1 MLTTS
6 PRLGIVSGTTKGASR
21 TSPLPHPLFLPTA
34 GHLNLPDVVVLFL
47 ASGRLMYLHEQ
58 CHLCLP
64 PFERL
69 ARTSHSVPHPLNPP
83 TLIPSLRLPRL
94 PLFYQFVLTLV
105 PVLSVWLHP
114 LQLLSINPLPPQLAL
129 VPELIPLTKTPPAA
143 HNLLAHALG

>member
-1 MLTTS
+1 
-6 PRLGIVSGTTKGASR
+6 
-21 TSPLPHPLFLPTA
+21 
-34 GHLNLPDVVVLFL
+34 
-47 ASGRLMYLHEQ
+47 MYLPEQ

-105 PVLSVWLHP
+105 PVLSVWLHT

-129 VPELIPLTKTPPAA
+129 VPELIPLTKTPPRCPQPPRTRTWVTRAVHSRPPEPEIRVFPPFA
-143 HNLLAHALG
+143 STTQMSTSTSNSRPSRPFLGVRPPSQMV